1 MNTSEVLQHLAQHLL
16 IDENFTLRLPDSPD
30 FTAPAPVIQRLQA
43 NSRDLQAGFLED
55 HLQHY
60 LYNRYFSGCRE
71 SDTVEDQS
79 FANDSAG
86 STNSEFYGKLD
97 QANPGAG
104 YYDWNWTIAQRAVP
118 PPPQDL
124 LTDNWIEVVKDGLH
138 LRMPPTHVHPPEARN
153 TGDLVAIA
161 MPKNLL
167 TVDRYIAVG
176 DRGRPQGSPITNIY
190 FNCPAATAI
199 DLLSKLAIDLNQ
211 KALPFELAVLFDEED
226 YERSDSV
233 ILRLDRSAYPLAKA
247 LLQSV
252 YEEMGAAWRL
262 AVPLGTKPLGIGV
275 AVAETNNLEQDF
287 GRSFWGAVARGLAA
301 AWQEDLNRTEQRW
314 AAIQDNLHQA
324 SIDFTYPYLI
334 EAEDIYDFWLTV
346 KK

>member
-1 MNTSEVLQHLAQHLL
+1 MNTSEVLQYLAQHLS

-30 FTAPAPVIQRLQA
+30 FTAPELIVQRLQA

-71 SDTVEDQS
+71 SDAIGEQS

-86 STNSEFYGKLD
+86 STDSEFYGKLD
-97 QANPGAG
+97 QANSGAG
-104 YYDWNWTIAQRAVP
+104 YYDRNWTIAQRAVAQL
-118 PPPQDL
+118 PQDL
-124 LTDNWIEVVKDGLH
+124 LTDDWIEVVKDGLH
-138 LRMPPTHVHPPEARN
+138 LRMPSTHVHPPEARN

-233 ILRLDRSAYPLAKA
+233 ILRLDRSAYPLTKA

-252 YEEMGAAWRL
+252 YEQIGATGRSKI
-262 AVPLGTKPLGIGV
+262 PLGTKPLGSGV
-275 AVAETNNLEQDF
+275 AVAETNNLDQDF
-287 GRSFWGAVARGLAA
+287 GRGFWGAVARGLAA
-301 AWQEDLNRTEQRW
+301 AWQEGLNRSEQRW

-324 SIDFTYPYLI
+324 SINSTYPYLV
-334 EAEDIYDFWLTV
+334 EAEDIYDF
-346 KK
+346 